1 MKNTLFILSLLMCI
15 TSFAQNK
22 KSFLRDGN
30 ELYTDSSYN
39 DAEMQYRKS
48 LEKDQ
53 DYFNASFN
61 LADAVYKQER
71 YEESSAL
78 FDALIDNAPT
88 ENDLA
93 KVYHNLG
100 NSLTQEQKLEEA
112 IEAYKNALRINP
124 NDTET
129 RHNLALSKKQ
139 KQEQEQQEEKK
150 EENKEE
156 KKDQEKDK
164 EGEDKQEQNKEQEKK
179 DQEKDKEGEDK
190 QEQNKEQEKEDE
202 KKENQ
207 PEDKK
212 EEMSKE
218 DAEKMLEAIQQE
230 EKELQEE
237 LQKKKVKGKRV
248 KVLKDW

>member
-1 MKNTLFILSLLMCI
+1 MCI

-30 ELYTDSSYN
+30 KLYTDSSYN
-39 DAEMQYRKS
+39 EAEIQYRKS

-78 FDALIDNAPT
+78 FDALKDNAPT
-88 ENDLA
+88 ETELA

-100 NSLTQEQKLEEA
+100 NSLVKEQKLEEA
-112 IEAYKNALRINP
+112 IAAYKSALRINP
-124 NDTET
+124 NDKDT
-129 RHNLALSKKQ
+129 RHNLAITHQQKQ
-139 KQEQEQQEEKK
+139 QQQEQENKDENK
-150 EENKEE
+150 EDKEDQKEDKEGENKEE
-156 KKDQEKDK
+156 EK
-164 EGEDKQEQNKEQEKK
+164 ENKEQEES
-179 DQEKDKEGEDK
+179 QE
-190 QEQNKEQEKEDE
+190 NKEQQEGKQ
-202 KKENQ
+202 ENK
-207 PEDKK
+207 PEEKK

-218 DAEKMLEAIQQE
+218 AAEKMLEAIQQQ

>member
-1 MKNTLFILSLLMCI
+1 MKNILFILSFLMSFN
-15 TSFAQNK
+15 SFAQNK

-30 ELYTDSSYN
+30 KLYADSSYN
-39 DAEMQYRKS
+39 EAEMQYRKS

-78 FDALIDNAPT
+78 FDALKDNAPT
-88 ENDLA
+88 ETDLA
-93 KVYHNLG
+93 KVYYNLG
-100 NSLTQEQKLEEA
+100 NSLIKEQKLEEA
-112 IEAYKNALRINP
+112 IDAYKSSLRINP
-124 NDTET
+124 KDKDT
-129 RHNLALSKKQ
+129 RHNLAITHKQ
-139 KQEQEQQEEKK
+139 KQQQEQENKDENKENKDEQEQDKDGENKEEEKENKEQEQNQENKEKQEEKK
-150 EENKEE
+150 ESKPEE
-156 KKDQEKDK
+156 
-164 EGEDKQEQNKEQEKK
+164 
-179 DQEKDKEGEDK
+179 
-190 QEQNKEQEKEDE
+190 
-202 KKENQ
+202 
-207 PEDKK
+207 KK

-218 DAEKMLEAIQQE
+218 TAEKMLEAIQQK

>member
-1 MKNTLFILSLLMCI
+1 MKNILIILSFLMSFN
-15 TSFAQNK
+15 SFAQNK

-30 ELYTDSSYN
+30 ELYADSSYN
-39 DAEMQYRKS
+39 EAEMQYRKS

-78 FDALIDNAPT
+78 FDALKDNAPT
-88 ENDLA
+88 ETDLA

-100 NSLTQEQKLEEA
+100 NSLVKEQKLEEA

-124 NDTET
+124 KDKDT
-129 RHNLALSKKQ
+129 RHNLAVTHKQ
-139 KQEQEQQEEKK
+139 KQQQEKEQENKDEKNEQEKDKEGENKEEEKQNKEQEQSQENKEQQEEKK
-150 EENKEE
+150 ESKP
-156 KKDQEKDK
+156 QE
-164 EGEDKQEQNKEQEKK
+164 
-179 DQEKDKEGEDK
+179 
-190 QEQNKEQEKEDE
+190 
-202 KKENQ
+202 
-207 PEDKK
+207 KK

-218 DAEKMLEAIQQE
+218 TAEKMLEAIQQK

-237 LQKKKVKGKRV
+237 LQKKKAKGKRV

>member
-1 MKNTLFILSLLMCI
+1 MKNTLIILSFLMI
-15 TSFAQNK
+15 FNAFAQNK

-30 ELYTDSSYN
+30 ELYADSSYN
-39 DAEMQYRKS
+39 EAEMQYRKS

-78 FDALIDNAPT
+78 FDALKDNAPT
-88 ENDLA
+88 ETDLA

-100 NSLTQEQKLEEA
+100 NSLVKEQKLEEA
-112 IEAYKNALRINP
+112 IDAYKSSLRINP
-124 NDTET
+124 KDKDT
-129 RHNLALSKKQ
+129 RHNLAITHKQ
-139 KQEQEQQEEKK
+139 KQQQEQENKDENKENKDEQEQDKDGENKEEEKENKEQEQNQENKEKQEEKK
-150 EENKEE
+150 ESKPEE
-156 KKDQEKDK
+156 
-164 EGEDKQEQNKEQEKK
+164 
-179 DQEKDKEGEDK
+179 
-190 QEQNKEQEKEDE
+190 
-202 KKENQ
+202 
-207 PEDKK
+207 KK

-218 DAEKMLEAIQQE
+218 TAEKMLEAIQQK

>member
-1 MKNTLFILSLLMCI
+1 MKNILFILSLLICI

-39 DAEMQYRKS
+39 DAEIQYRKS

-124 NDTET
+124 NDAET

-164 EGEDKQEQNKEQEKK
+164 EGEDKQEQNKEQEK
-179 DQEKDKEGEDK
+179 
-190 QEQNKEQEKEDE
+190 EDE
-202 KKENQ
+202 EKENQ

>member
-1 MKNTLFILSLLMCI
+1 MREFLLILFLLISI
-15 TSFAQNK
+15 TAFAQNQ

-30 ELYTDSSYN
+30 TLYTDSSYN
-39 DAEMQYRKS
+39 EAEMQYRKS

-71 YEESSAL
+71 FEEASAL
-78 FDALIDNAPT
+78 FDALRDNAPT

-100 NSLTQEQKLEEA
+100 NSLVKEQKLEEA
-112 IEAYKNALRINP
+112 IDAYKSALRINP
-124 NDTET
+124 KDEDT
-129 RHNLALSKKQ
+129 RHNLALSKQK
-139 KQEQEQQEEKK
+139 KQEQENQEDKEDQEEQ
-150 EENKEE
+150 EE
-156 KKDQEKDK
+156 DK
-164 EGEDKQEQNKEQEKK
+164 EGEDKKEQEQNKEQKEK
-179 DQEKDKEGEDK
+179 EN
-190 QEQNKEQEKEDE
+190 QEQNEEEQ
-202 KKENQ
+202 NQ
-207 PEDKK
+207 PEEKK

-218 DAEKMLEAIQQE
+218 DAEKMLEAIQQQ
-230 EKELQEE
+230 EKDLQKE

>member
-1 MKNTLFILSLLMCI
+1 MKNIFFILSFLMSFN
-15 TSFAQNK
+15 SFAQNK

-30 ELYTDSSYN
+30 ELYADSSFN
-39 DAEMQYRKS
+39 EAEMQYRKS

-78 FDALIDNAPT
+78 FDALKDNAPT
-88 ENDLA
+88 ETDLA

-100 NSLTQEQKLEEA
+100 NSLVKEQKIEEA
-112 IEAYKNALRINP
+112 IDAYKSSLRINP
-124 NDTET
+124 KDKDT
-129 RHNLALSKKQ
+129 RHNLAITYKQ
-139 KQEQEQQEEKK
+139 KQQQEQENKDENKENKDEQEQDKDGENKEQEKENKEQEQSQENKEQQEEKK
-150 EENKEE
+150 ESK
-156 KKDQEKDK
+156 
-164 EGEDKQEQNKEQEKK
+164 
-179 DQEKDKEGEDK
+179 
-190 QEQNKEQEKEDE
+190 
-202 KKENQ
+202 

-218 DAEKMLEAIQQE
+218 TAEKMLEAIQQK

>member
-1 MKNTLFILSLLMCI
+1 MCI

-88 ENDLA
+88 ENALA

-124 NDTET
+124 NDAET

-164 EGEDKQEQNKEQEKK
+164 EGEDKQEQNKEQEK
-179 DQEKDKEGEDK
+179 
-190 QEQNKEQEKEDE
+190 EDE
-202 KKENQ
+202 EKENQ
-207 PEDKK
+207 PEEKK

>member
-1 MKNTLFILSLLMCI
+1 MKNTLFILSFLMSFN
-15 TSFAQNK
+15 SFAQNK

-30 ELYTDSSYN
+30 ELYADSSYN
-39 DAEMQYRKS
+39 EAEMQYRKS

-78 FDALIDNAPT
+78 FDALKDNAPT
-88 ENDLA
+88 ETDLA

-100 NSLTQEQKLEEA
+100 NSLVKEQKLEEA

-124 NDTET
+124 KDKDT
-129 RHNLALSKKQ
+129 RHNLAVTHKQ
-139 KQEQEQQEEKK
+139 KQQQEKEQENKDEKNEQEKDKEGENKEEEKQNKEQEQSQENKEQQEEKK
-150 EENKEE
+150 ESKP
-156 KKDQEKDK
+156 QE
-164 EGEDKQEQNKEQEKK
+164 
-179 DQEKDKEGEDK
+179 
-190 QEQNKEQEKEDE
+190 
-202 KKENQ
+202 
-207 PEDKK
+207 KK

-218 DAEKMLEAIQQE
+218 TAEKMLEAIQQK

>member
-1 MKNTLFILSLLMCI
+1 MKNILFILSFLM
-15 TSFAQNK
+15 SFNAFAQNK

-30 ELYTDSSYN
+30 ELYADSSYN
-39 DAEMQYRKS
+39 EAEMQYRKS

-78 FDALIDNAPT
+78 FDALKDNAPT
-88 ENDLA
+88 ETDLA

-100 NSLTQEQKLEEA
+100 NSLVKEQKLEEA
-112 IEAYKNALRINP
+112 IDAYKSSLRINP
-124 NDTET
+124 KDKDT
-129 RHNLALSKKQ
+129 RHNLAITHKQ
-139 KQEQEQQEEKK
+139 KQQQEKEQENKDEKDEQEQDKEGENKEEEKENKEQEQSQENKEQQEEKK
-150 EENKEE
+150 ESKPEE
-156 KKDQEKDK
+156 
-164 EGEDKQEQNKEQEKK
+164 
-179 DQEKDKEGEDK
+179 
-190 QEQNKEQEKEDE
+190 
-202 KKENQ
+202 
-207 PEDKK
+207 KK

-218 DAEKMLEAIQQE
+218 TAEKMLEAIQQK

>member
-1 MKNTLFILSLLMCI
+1 MRNLLFILSFLMSI
-15 TSFAQNK
+15 ASIAQNK

-30 ELYTDSSYN
+30 KLYADSSYN
-39 DAEMQYRKS
+39 ESEIQYRKS

-71 YEESSAL
+71 FEEASAL
-78 FDALIDNAPT
+78 FDALRDNAPT

-100 NSLTQEQKLEEA
+100 NSLVKEQKLEEA
-112 IEAYKNALRINP
+112 IDSYKSALRINP
-124 NDTET
+124 KDEDT
-129 RHNLALSKKQ
+129 RHNLALSKQK
-139 KQEQEQQEEKK
+139 KQEQENQEDKEDQEEQ
-150 EENKEE
+150 EE
-156 KKDQEKDK
+156 DK
-164 EGEDKQEQNKEQEKK
+164 EGEDKKEQEQNKEQKEK
-179 DQEKDKEGEDK
+179 EN
-190 QEQNKEQEKEDE
+190 QEQNEEEQ
-202 KKENQ
+202 NQ
-207 PEDKK
+207 PEEKK

-218 DAEKMLEAIQQE
+218 DAEKMLEAIQQQ
-230 EKELQEE
+230 EKDLQKE

>member
-1 MKNTLFILSLLMCI
+1 MKNTLFILSFLMSFN
-15 TSFAQNK
+15 SFAQNK

-30 ELYTDSSYN
+30 ELYADSSYN
-39 DAEMQYRKS
+39 EAEMQYRKS

-78 FDALIDNAPT
+78 FDALKDNAPT
-88 ENDLA
+88 ETDLA

-100 NSLTQEQKLEEA
+100 NSLVKEQKLEEA
-112 IEAYKNALRINP
+112 IEAYKSSLRINP
-124 NDTET
+124 KDKDT
-129 RHNLALSKKQ
+129 RHNLAITHKQ
-139 KQEQEQQEEKK
+139 KQQQEKEQENKDKNKDEKEEQEQDKEGENKEEEKQNKEQEQSQENKEQQEEKNESK
-150 EENKEE
+150 P
-156 KKDQEKDK
+156 QE
-164 EGEDKQEQNKEQEKK
+164 
-179 DQEKDKEGEDK
+179 
-190 QEQNKEQEKEDE
+190 
-202 KKENQ
+202 
-207 PEDKK
+207 KK

-218 DAEKMLEAIQQE
+218 TAEKMLESIQQK

>member
-53 DYFNASFN
+53 DYFKASFN

-124 NDTET
+124 NDAET

-164 EGEDKQEQNKEQEKK
+164 EGEDKQEQNKEQEK
-179 DQEKDKEGEDK
+179 
-190 QEQNKEQEKEDE
+190 EDE
-202 KKENQ
+202 EKENQ
-207 PEDKK
+207 PEEKK

>member
-1 MKNTLFILSLLMCI
+1 MSTEILDIRLKNIAILLLLVLS
-15 TSFAQNK
+15 TSSFAQNK

-30 ELYTDSSYN
+30 ELYSNSSYN

-71 YEESSAL
+71 YEESTAL
-78 FDALIDNAPT
+78 FNALIDNSPT
-88 ENDLA
+88 ENALA

-100 NSLTQEQKLEEA
+100 NSLVKEQKLDEA
-112 IEAYKNALRINP
+112 ISAYKSALRINP
-124 NDTET
+124 EDKDT

-164 EGEDKQEQNKEQEKK
+164 EGEDKQEQK
-179 DQEKDKEGEDK
+179 
-190 QEQNKEQEKEDE
+190 EQNKEQEKQDE
-202 KKENQ
+202 EKENQ
-207 PEDKK
+207 PEEKK

>member
-164 EGEDKQEQNKEQEKK
+164 EG
-179 DQEKDKEGEDK
+179 KDKK
-190 QEQNKEQEKEDE
+190 EQNKEQEKEDE
-202 KKENQ
+202 EKENQ
-207 PEDKK
+207 PEEKK

>member
-1 MKNTLFILSLLMCI
+1 MKNILFILSLLMCI

-22 KSFLRDGN
+22 KSLLRDGN
-30 ELYTDSSYN
+30 ELYTDSSFN
-39 DAEMQYRKS
+39 EAEMQYRKS

-78 FDALIDNAPT
+78 FDALKDDAPT
-88 ENDLA
+88 EADLA

-100 NSLTQEQKLEEA
+100 NSLVKEQKLGEA
-112 IEAYKNALRINP
+112 INAYKSALRINP
-124 NDTET
+124 KDKDT
-129 RHNLALSKKQ
+129 RHNLALAHQQ
-139 KQEQEQQEEKK
+139 KQQQEQEQENKENKDEQKEDKEGDNKEERKENKEQEQNQDNKEQQEEK
-150 EENKEE
+150 
-156 KKDQEKDK
+156 Q
-164 EGEDKQEQNKEQEKK
+164 
-179 DQEKDKEGEDK
+179 
-190 QEQNKEQEKEDE
+190 
-202 KKENQ
+202 ENQ
-207 PEDKK
+207 PEEKK

-218 DAEKMLEAIQQE
+218 AAEKMLEAIQQQ
-230 EKELQEE
+230 EKDLQEE

>member
-1 MKNTLFILSLLMCI
+1 MRNLLFILSFLMSI
-15 TSFAQNK
+15 TSIAQNK

-30 ELYTDSSYN
+30 KLYADSSYN
-39 DAEMQYRKS
+39 EAEIQYRKS

-71 YEESSAL
+71 FEEASAL
-78 FDALIDNAPT
+78 FDALKDNAPT

-100 NSLTQEQKLEEA
+100 NSLVKEQKLEEA
-112 IEAYKNALRINP
+112 INAYKSALRINP
-124 NDTET
+124 KDEDT
-129 RHNLALSKKQ
+129 RHNLALSKQ
-139 KQEQEQQEEKK
+139 KRQEQKK
-150 EENKEE
+150 QENKE
-156 KKDQEKDK
+156 DQEEQEEDK
-164 EGEDKQEQNKEQEKK
+164 EGEDKKEQEQNKEQ
-179 DQEKDKEGEDK
+179 KEN
-190 QEQNKEQEKEDE
+190 QEQNKEEQ
-202 KKENQ
+202 NQ
-207 PEDKK
+207 PEEKK

-218 DAEKMLEAIQQE
+218 DAEKMLEAIQQK
-230 EKELQEE
+230 EKKLQEE

>member
-1 MKNTLFILSLLMCI
+1 MKNIFLILSFLVCI

-39 DAEMQYRKS
+39 DAEIQYRKS

-124 NDTET
+124 NDSET

-139 KQEQEQQEEKK
+139 KQEQERQEEKK
-150 EENKEE
+150 EEQQEDKKEE
-156 KKDQEKDK
+156 QQEDKKDQ
-164 EGEDKQEQNKEQEKK
+164 EGEDKQEQNKEQKK
-179 DQEKDKEGEDK
+179 E
-190 QEQNKEQEKEDE
+190 EQEKE
-202 KKENQ
+202 NQ
-207 PEDKK
+207 PNEKK

>member
-1 MKNTLFILSLLMCI
+1 MKNILFILSFLMSFN
-15 TSFAQNK
+15 SFAQNK

-30 ELYTDSSYN
+30 KLYADSSYN
-39 DAEMQYRKS
+39 EAEMQYRKS

-78 FDALIDNAPT
+78 FDALKDNAPT
-88 ENDLA
+88 ETDLA

-100 NSLTQEQKLEEA
+100 NSLVKEQKLEEA
-112 IEAYKNALRINP
+112 IDAYKSSLRINP
-124 NDTET
+124 KDKDT
-129 RHNLALSKKQ
+129 RHNLAITHKQ
-139 KQEQEQQEEKK
+139 KQQQEQENKDENKENKDEQEQDKDGENKEEEKENKEQEQNQENKEKQEEKK
-150 EENKEE
+150 ESKPEE
-156 KKDQEKDK
+156 
-164 EGEDKQEQNKEQEKK
+164 
-179 DQEKDKEGEDK
+179 
-190 QEQNKEQEKEDE
+190 
-202 KKENQ
+202 
-207 PEDKK
+207 KK

-218 DAEKMLEAIQQE
+218 TAEKMLEAIQQK

>member
-1 MKNTLFILSLLMCI
+1 MKNILIILSFLMSFN
-15 TSFAQNK
+15 SFAQNK

-30 ELYTDSSYN
+30 KLYADSSYN
-39 DAEMQYRKS
+39 EAEMQYRKS

-78 FDALIDNAPT
+78 FDALKDNAPT
-88 ENDLA
+88 ETDLA
-93 KVYHNLG
+93 KVYYNLG
-100 NSLTQEQKLEEA
+100 NSLIKEQKLEEA

-124 NDTET
+124 KDKDT
-129 RHNLALSKKQ
+129 RHNLAITHKQ
-139 KQEQEQQEEKK
+139 KQQQEKEQENKDEKDEQEQDKEGENKEEEKENKEQEQSQENKEQQEEKK
-150 EENKEE
+150 ESKPE
-156 KKDQEKDK
+156 K
-164 EGEDKQEQNKEQEKK
+164 
-179 DQEKDKEGEDK
+179 
-190 QEQNKEQEKEDE
+190 
-202 KKENQ
+202 
-207 PEDKK
+207 KK

-218 DAEKMLEAIQQE
+218 TAEKMLEAIQQK

>member
-1 MKNTLFILSLLMCI
+1 MKNILIILSFLMSFN
-15 TSFAQNK
+15 SFAQNK

-30 ELYTDSSYN
+30 KLYADSSYN
-39 DAEMQYRKS
+39 EAEMQYRKS

-78 FDALIDNAPT
+78 FDALKDNVLNKT
-88 ENDLA
+88 DLA

-100 NSLTQEQKLEEA
+100 NSLVKEQKLEEA
-112 IEAYKNALRINP
+112 IDAYKSSLRINP
-124 NDTET
+124 KDKDT
-129 RHNLALSKKQ
+129 RHNLAITHKQ
-139 KQEQEQQEEKK
+139 KQQQEQENKDENKENKDEQEQDKDGENKEEEKENKEQEQNQENKEKQEEKK
-150 EENKEE
+150 ESKPEE
-156 KKDQEKDK
+156 
-164 EGEDKQEQNKEQEKK
+164 
-179 DQEKDKEGEDK
+179 
-190 QEQNKEQEKEDE
+190 
-202 KKENQ
+202 
-207 PEDKK
+207 KK

-218 DAEKMLEAIQQE
+218 TAEKMLEAIQQK

>member
-1 MKNTLFILSLLMCI
+1 M
-15 TSFAQNK
+15 AQNK

-30 ELYTDSSYN
+30 ELYADSSFN
-39 DAEMQYRKS
+39 EAEMQYRKS

-61 LADAVYKQER
+61 LADAIYKQER

-78 FDALIDNAPT
+78 FNALKDDAPT
-88 ENDLA
+88 ETDLA

-100 NSLTQEQKLEEA
+100 NSLVKEQKLEEA
-112 IEAYKNALRINP
+112 IDAYKSSLRINP
-124 NDTET
+124 NDKDT
-129 RHNLALSKKQ
+129 RHNLALTHQQKKQ
-139 KQEQEQQEEKK
+139 QEK
-150 EENKEE
+150 ENKDENKEN
-156 KKDQEKDK
+156 KDEQKEDK
-164 EGEDKQEQNKEQEKK
+164 EGGKKEKEKENKEQEQN
-179 DQEKDKEGEDK
+179 QE
-190 QEQNKEQEKEDE
+190 NKEQKE
-202 KKENQ
+202 
-207 PEDKK
+207 KK

-218 DAEKMLEAIQQE
+218 TAEKMLEAIQQQ

>member
-1 MKNTLFILSLLMCI
+1 MKNILFILSFLMNFN
-15 TSFAQNK
+15 TFAQNK

-30 ELYTDSSYN
+30 ELYADSSYN
-39 DAEMQYRKS
+39 EAEMQYRKS

-78 FDALIDNAPT
+78 FDALKDNAPT
-88 ENDLA
+88 ETDLA

-100 NSLTQEQKLEEA
+100 NSLVKEQKLEEA
-112 IEAYKNALRINP
+112 IEAYKSSLRINP
-124 NDTET
+124 KDKDT
-129 RHNLALSKKQ
+129 RHNLAITHKQ
-139 KQEQEQQEEKK
+139 KQQQEKEQENKDKNKDEKEEQEQDKEGENKEEEKQNKEQEQSQENKEQQEEKNESK
-150 EENKEE
+150 P
-156 KKDQEKDK
+156 QE
-164 EGEDKQEQNKEQEKK
+164 
-179 DQEKDKEGEDK
+179 
-190 QEQNKEQEKEDE
+190 
-202 KKENQ
+202 
-207 PEDKK
+207 KK

-218 DAEKMLEAIQQE
+218 TAEKMLEAIQQK